1 MADKGRG
8 RLLTVSQAGDYLT
21 TGERFVR
28 RLIAERR
35 IPVHH
40 LGRHVRLAER
50 DLERFVEE
58 GRMEVTPLPSRSTRS
73 G

>member
-1 MADKGRG
+1 MQGKDRG
-8 RLLTVSQAGDYLT
+8 RLLTVQQAGDYIA

-40 LGRHVRLAER
+40 LGRHVRIAER
-50 DLERFVEE
+50 DLDHFIEA
-58 GRMEVTPLPSRSTRS
+58 GRQEAMR
-73 G
+73 